1 MRTLSFFSLSA
12 GAIALTSLLVGCGGG
27 GTSGF
32 NSDSGG
38 GNDAAT
44 QDDEPFIDFP
54 DATAETAPP
63 CVGLKCQQ
71 VTCQSGK
78 TTVTGTVWDP
88 AGRNPLYNVVVYV
101 PNAALDPIPHGP
113 KCDSCGGANI
123 SGSPVVTALTDP
135 YGKFVLD
142 NVPVG
147 TNIPIVIQA
156 GKWRRKVIIP
166 EVKQCVDNPMV
177 DPPSGNV
184 VAPNPIPR
192 ALKLPRN
199 KSEGDMPLIALTG
212 GCDPIH
218 TLMQKIGIDP
228 NEFTNGSGNGMVRVY
243 AGQGGQNGG
252 VNGATDAYAF
262 YGNKNELFKYD
273 ILINECECGPY
284 PRDSNGN
291 GYANVAQFLT
301 AGGRVFNSHYHLN
314 FYGDEPN
321 APGKADTML
330 KNSTNWTLWSQA
342 PNYYTTPYLIDTTFP
357 KGKAMDQWLHNL
369 KPGVSSWASPNAF
382 VNSPAGQINTSNV
395 GDIGTTKAGLSQ
407 RWIYPS
413 SNTST
418 VYVSINMPTN
428 VPADQRCGRAV
439 GSDIHVGNG
448 SLTSMTEQEAA
459 LEFMFFD
466 LASCVIDDQKPPEPP
481 VPN

>member
-1 MRTLSFFSLSA
+1 MSTTMRTSVFF
-12 GAIALTSLLVGCGGG
+12 GAASLLGASLLMACGGG
-27 GTSGF
+27 NTSGF

-38 GNDAAT
+38 GNDAAV
-44 QDDEPFIDFP
+44 QDEEPVIELP
-54 DATAETAPP
+54 DASEETAPP

-78 TTVTGTVWDP
+78 TTVSGTVWDP
-88 AGRNPLYNVVVYV
+88 AGKNPLYNVVVYV
-101 PNAALDPIPHGP
+101 PNTALDPIPHGP

-123 SGSPVVTALTDP
+123 SGSPVVTALTDSK
-135 YGKFVLD
+135 GKFVLE

-147 TNIPIVIQA
+147 TNIPLVIQA
-156 GKWRRKVIIP
+156 GKWRRKITLP
-166 EVKQCVDNPMV
+166 EVKQCVDNPLV
-177 DPPSGNV
+177 DTGN
-184 VAPNPIPR
+184 NK
-192 ALKLPRN
+192 ALRLPKN

-228 NEFTNGSGNGMVRVY
+228 SEFTTGTGNGMIRVY
-243 AGQGGQNGG
+243 AGVGSYDGG
-252 VNGATDAYAF
+252 VPGATSAYAF

-273 ILINECECGPY
+273 ILINECECSPY
-284 PRDSNGN
+284 ARDQQGN
-291 GYANVAQFLT
+291 GYANVADYLR

-314 FYGDEPN
+314 FYGES
-321 APGKADTML
+321 GKADAML
-330 KNSTNWTLWSQA
+330 QNSTNWTLWGGSY
-342 PNYYTTPYLIDTTFP
+342 PYSSPYLIDTSFP
-357 KGKAMDQWLHNL
+357 KGKAMDEWLHNL
-369 KPGVSSWASPNAF
+369 KTASGWPAFVTSPN
-382 VNSPAGQINTSNV
+382 GQIVTSNV
-395 GDIGTTKAGLSQ
+395 GDIGLTKAGLSQ
-407 RWIYPS
+407 RWIYPTS
-413 SNTST
+413 GNST

-448 SLTSMTEQEAA
+448 SLTTMTEQEAA

-466 LASCVIDDQKPPEPP
+466 LASCVIDDSKPPVPP